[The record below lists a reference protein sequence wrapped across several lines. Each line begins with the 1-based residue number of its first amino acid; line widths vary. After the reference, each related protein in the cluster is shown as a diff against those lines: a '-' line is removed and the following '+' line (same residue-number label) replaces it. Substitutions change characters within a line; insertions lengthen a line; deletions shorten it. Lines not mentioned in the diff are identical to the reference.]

1 MRKRTDAEILA
12 LALEF
17 EIQQMESLYG
27 DRTLSLFELMVESLE
42 GDEYPNWVKN
52 KGWDFKDASITE
64 EEFCE
69 MICEPVENL
78 LRERNHNRWL
88 RRERICERLLEAKK
102 NE

>member
-17 EIQQMESLYG
+17 EIQQMEAIHG
-27 DRTLSLFELMVESLE
+27 DRTLSLFELMVEFLE
-42 GDEYPNWVKN
+42 GDESPNWVKN
-52 KGWDFKDASITE
+52 QGWDFKDASITE
-64 EEFCE
+64 EEFYE
-69 MICEPVENL
+69 VICEPVEML

-88 RRERICERLLEAKK
+88 RRERIYERLLEAKK